1 MTDPT
6 NARMRTLHRFFDAP
20 RFPIKELPGIDGERR
35 HEDDDGD
42 GGHGPRRTELPAW
55 NAYVGAPR

>member
-6 NARMRTLHRFFDAP
+6 NARMRTLHRFFDSP
-20 RFPIKELPGIDGERR
+20 RFPIKELPGGDGDVRQ
-35 HEDDDGD
+35 EDDRDGD
-42 GGHGPRRTELPAW
+42 HGPRRTELPAW

>member
-6 NARMRTLHRFFDAP
+6 NARMRTLHSFFDSP
-20 RFPIKELPGIDGERR
+20 RFPIKELPAADGDGRR
-35 HEDDDGD
+35 EDDGD
-42 GGHGPRRTELPAW
+42 GGHATRRTELPAW

>member
-6 NARMRTLHRFFDAP
+6 NARMRTLHRFFNSP
-20 RFPIKELPGIDGERR
+20 RFPIKELPGVEVDGR
-35 HEDDDGD
+35 HEDDEDDGR
-42 GGHGPRRTELPAW
+42 GTRGTELPAW

>member
-6 NARMRTLHRFFDAP
+6 NARMRTLHRFFNSP
-20 RFPIKELPGIDGERR
+20 RFPIKELPRVEVDGR
-35 HEDDDGD
+35 HEDDED
-42 GGHGPRRTELPAW
+42 GGHEPRGTELPAW

>member
-6 NARMRTLHRFFDAP
+6 NARMRTLHRFFNSP
-20 RFPIKELPGIDGERR
+20 RFPIKELPGVDVDGR
-35 HEDDDGD
+35 HEDDEDDGR
-42 GGHGPRRTELPAW
+42 GPRGTELPAW